1 MDAGTDMRV
10 SIDLLDVE
18 RRHRARR
25 WRALLDELYLPVT
38 CKIPDSF
45 QNGRMRGT
53 SFDGISIGYIEAD
66 PIMAI
71 RAKSHLARYPLDA
84 YMVVLTERCS
94 IVLTQSSREVQLGQ
108 KSFAITSMSEASSFH
123 QLTAG
128 PHQTLMFPG
137 ALIRRY
143 APRIDDH
150 RATPFG
156 HQTLH
161 SLFYDM
167 ATEWAANAHRMAPV
181 ARGLVADSI
190 VRLLGLA
197 LDGADDRSAE
207 SVIRQ
212 AQSRCTKRGH
222 GLSDKATQP
231 A

>member
-18 RRHRARR
+18 RQHRARR
-25 WRALLDELYLPVT
+25 WRASLDDLYLPMT
-38 CKIPDSF
+38 YRIPDSF

-53 SFDGISIGYIEAD
+53 GFDGISIGHIAAD
-66 PIMAI
+66 PIMAV
-71 RAKSHLARYPLDA
+71 RSKSHLARYPLDA
-84 YMVVLTERCS
+84 YIVVLTEECP
-94 IVLTQSSREVQLGQ
+94 IVLTQGSREVQLGQ
-108 KSFAITSMSEASSFH
+108 KSFAITSMAEANSFH
-123 QLTAG
+123 QLAAG
-128 PHQTLMFPG
+128 PHQSLMFPG

-150 RATPFG
+150 TATPFSQG
-156 HQTLH
+156 TLH

-167 ATEWAANAHRMAPV
+167 ATEWATNAHRMVPL

-207 SVIRQ
+207 SVIWQ
-212 AQSRCTKRGH
+212 AQRRRAVRGH
-222 GLSDKATQP
+222 GLSDRAPQP
-231 A
+231 G